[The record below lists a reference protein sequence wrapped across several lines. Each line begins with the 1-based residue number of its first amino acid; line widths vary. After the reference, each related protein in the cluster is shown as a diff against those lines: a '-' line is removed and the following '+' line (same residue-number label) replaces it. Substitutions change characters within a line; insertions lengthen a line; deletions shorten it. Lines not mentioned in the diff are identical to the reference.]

1 MVEVKITLPD
11 ELAREAEE
19 SGLLTG
25 DTLEAMV
32 REALRR
38 RRVDRLFETMDRL
51 ADVGLPRMTE
61 AEIEAEIQKARGQ
74 RRSTDASGG

>member
-38 RRVDRLFETMDRL
+38 RVNRLFDAMDRL
-51 ADVGLPRMTE
+51 DDAGLPHMTE
-61 AEIEAEIQKARGQ
+61 VELEAEIQKARGQ